1 MNKKWL
7 SFAVFTLL
15 ALWICL
21 VLYFGTRNPY
31 VSTQQ
36 ARWAYRVLK
45 KIDQVLDF
53 SNTPLFMKLKEGLN
67 RLWFANK
74 KMPTIELV
82 RKSAHVGLYM
92 VLGVITFWF
101 ALLYSRKLI
110 IAILLGL
117 SLPALVASF
126 DEYLQQ
132 FHGRGASLN
141 DIIIDISGAIFGVFL
156 CLLSLAFVKFI
167 KFLFRK
173 TKKDS
178 EEWRWERGEE
188 TRGER

>member
-1 MNKKWL
+1 MNKKWPL
-7 SFAVFTLL
+7 FMVFAVLV
-15 ALWICL
+15 LWICL
-21 VLYFGTRNPY
+21 VLYFGSRNPY

-45 KIDQVLDF
+45 RIDQVLNF
-53 SNTPLFMKLKEGLN
+53 STTPLFIELKERLN

-74 KMPTIELV
+74 RMPTIELV

-92 VLGVITFWF
+92 VLGVAAFWF
-101 ALLYSRKLI
+101 ALLYSRRLLI
-110 IAILLGL
+110 AVLLGL
-117 SLPALVASF
+117 SLPAFVASF

-132 FHGRGASLN
+132 FRGRGASLN
-141 DIIIDISGAIFGVFL
+141 DIIIDISGAIVGIFL
-156 CLLSLAFVKFI
+156 CLLSLAFVKLV
-167 KFLFRK
+167 KFLSRRTRK
-173 TKKDS
+173 DL

>member
-7 SFAVFTLL
+7 LFVVFTVLV
-15 ALWICL
+15 LWTCL

-53 SNTPLFMKLKEGLN
+53 STTPLFIKLKERLN
-67 RLWFANK
+67 KLWFAGK
-74 KMPTIELV
+74 KMPTIEFV

-92 VLGVITFWF
+92 VLGVAAFWF
-101 ALLYSRKLI
+101 ALLYSRKLL
-110 IAILLGL
+110 IATLLGL
-117 SLPALVASF
+117 SMPALVASF

-141 DIIIDISGAIFGVFL
+141 DIVIDISGSTVGVFL
-156 CLLSLAFVKFI
+156 CLLSLALVKLI
-167 KFLFRK
+167 KFFFRK
-173 TKKDS
+173 AKKDL
-178 EEWRWERGEE
+178 EEWGWERGEE
-188 TRGER
+188 ARGER